1 MSLTGRIVFLVIS
14 AIMQFQFTQ
23 TKAIGENKIV
33 KINWNLTLPIE
44 AMILSLNVNKL
55 QKFIGEEY
63 KKQLEHTNEKLKE
76 SNRRR

>member
-44 AMILSLNVNKL
+44 AMILSLN
-55 QKFIGEEY
+55 
-63 KKQLEHTNEKLKE
+63 KQLEHTNEKLKE